1 MSTRFARTNGTT
13 RFNTLSIAKSPI
25 PSLELDEEWNRL
37 NTACNAIDDDLI
49 TARGAKASINQ
60 RFLDIE
66 TEVTNARD
74 GEVNLL
80 AKEDAQDALISAV
93 QTEVTNARG
102 STGALDTRLDVA
114 LNEDGTLKAGAT
126 QNTTEWS
133 SAAFAGLARS
143 SDTQF
148 TVNGDQTTIFLVG
161 RKVRSLSGSTYAYH
175 EVVSSA
181 YVTVTTV
188 TVSGTALPSPLNDV
202 DFGIITPVASGQ
214 SSLPD
219 LNLNADM
226 VDGYDA
232 GNAAGNI
239 PVSNSTMNTN
249 LNADMVDGHHA
260 GNGSGAVPISNGTM
274 NTNLNADMVDGMQGI
289 QHQSTE
295 IVVANL
301 ITPTTEA
308 WTNLSLP
315 ASLQGK
321 KVLFLMVYGQVSDS
335 TADLAVAIRPGG
347 ETSWSSPVYAPG
359 IRGTGRPS
367 ATIASGMVILSL
379 NGQNSIDYYFFRNY
393 GTGYTSPFLTIKC
406 TGWM

>member
-66 TEVTNARD
+66 AEVANARD
-74 GEVNLL
+74 GKVNLL
-80 AKEDAQDALISAV
+80 DKEDAQDALISAV
-93 QTEVTNARG
+93 QTEVANARG

-133 SAAFAGLARS
+133 SAAFAGLTRS

-161 RKVRSLSGSTYAYH
+161 RKVRSLSGFTYAYH

-181 YVTVTTV
+181 YATVTTV

-214 SSLPD
+214 SSLP
-219 LNLNADM
+219 
-226 VDGYDA
+226 VGYLIKTLLYP
-232 GNAAGNI
+232 NFNFYAANQAVGQPFYTVTAPVAAVKINRIRRVSGDNI
-239 PVSNSTMNTN
+239 NITSICITKYDSLGSTP
-249 LNADMVDGHHA
+249 AK
-260 GNGSGAVPISNGTM
+260 S
-274 NTNLNADMVDGMQGI
+274 
-289 QHQSTE
+289 
-295 IVVANL
+295 IVVQDAD
-301 ITPTTEA
+301 TD
-308 WTNLSLP
+308 P
-315 ASLQGK
+315 AL
-321 KVLFLMVYGQVSDS
+321 
-335 TADLAVAIRPGG
+335 T
-347 ETSWSSPVYAPG
+347 
-359 IRGTGRPS
+359 GTGWFSIDSDYRLGGYIEAD
-367 ATIASGMVILSL
+367 ATITAQVELEIEIWTVGAFSG
-379 NGQNSIDYYFFRNY
+379 G
-393 GTGYTSPFLTIKC
+393 
-406 TGWM
+406 

>member
-49 TARGAKASINQ
+49 AARGAKASVNQ

-66 TEVTNARD
+66 AEVA
-74 GEVNLL
+74 
-80 AKEDAQDALISAV
+80 
-93 QTEVTNARG
+93 NARG

-133 SAAFAGLARS
+133 SAAFAGLTRS

-214 SSLPD
+214 SSLP
-219 LNLNADM
+219 
-226 VDGYDA
+226 VGYLIKTLLYP
-232 GNAAGNI
+232 NFNFYAANQAVGQPFYTVTAPVAAVKINRIRRVSGDNI
-239 PVSNSTMNTN
+239 NITSICITKYDSLGSTP
-249 LNADMVDGHHA
+249 AK
-260 GNGSGAVPISNGTM
+260 S
-274 NTNLNADMVDGMQGI
+274 
-289 QHQSTE
+289 
-295 IVVANL
+295 IVVQDAD
-301 ITPTTEA
+301 TD
-308 WTNLSLP
+308 P
-315 ASLQGK
+315 AL
-321 KVLFLMVYGQVSDS
+321 
-335 TADLAVAIRPGG
+335 T
-347 ETSWSSPVYAPG
+347 
-359 IRGTGRPS
+359 GTGWFSIDSDYRLGGYIEAD
-367 ATIASGMVILSL
+367 ATITAQVELEIEIWTVGAFSEV
-379 NGQNSIDYYFFRNY
+379 
-393 GTGYTSPFLTIKC
+393 
-406 TGWM
+406 